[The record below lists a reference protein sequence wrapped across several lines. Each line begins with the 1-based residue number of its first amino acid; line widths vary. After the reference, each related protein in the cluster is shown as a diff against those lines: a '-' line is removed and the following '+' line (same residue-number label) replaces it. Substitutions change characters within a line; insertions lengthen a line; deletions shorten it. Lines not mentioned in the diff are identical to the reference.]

1 MIKLTKENI
10 DKAII
15 SKGNNIVRKN
25 QAGYILT
32 DETICTFNSLMI
44 FKELFDNKCKML
56 SDAFE
61 NLYYIA
67 DRLINCGGGD
77 GPTPQDVYYTVKV
90 TSNKTNARYYI
101 NGVER
106 SSATFAEGTRNIQI
120 RVTCNGYNDKTY
132 TISQLTRDYNVYLE
146 FTQDDI
152 IPSAEYTV
160 TVNCNVR
167 DPQVT
172 MNGISGFVQT
182 FPAGTNVHIVA
193 TKEGYS
199 TFETTINNLSR
210 NETVDAVLEPIVS
223 EVLLKVITTPAN
235 ANVTIYDKTRNRT
248 YPNTKEKSFPSGTIV
263 KVVATLEGFQDF
275 ERDNIALF
283 QTTTLN
289 VTLEAIQPTL
299 YSVVVNPTPIDSIVS
314 ITNLDNNT
322 AHSSGDEF
330 EEGTHLSILVTK
342 EGYFNKTVDYTVDS
356 ADAVGSVI
364 TRAITLDQKQT
375 VIVDVWK
382 DALGTEALNNAT
394 ISLVDTVTNNNVTP
408 AAHPDGNTWR
418 FEGLVLGRTY
428 NLTIIKSGYTQQTNT
443 SFIVAT
449 NNQTVNV
456 YMQANSYNLKVI
468 AVDADNNNTPIQAAT
483 VTVNGTAVTYAN
495 GESENVSIPGG
506 TEVEIA
512 VSSSGYQNVSPVR
525 IIMPFGDYTYLFY
538 LSAST
543 ATLHV
548 YVFDS
553 VDDSLEITSNC
564 TIKINGVT
572 GNDQTISPGTVNIEV
587 THPYVDGRPAYTSYV
602 GTKNIVAGAN
612 NVTIELDPY
621 VGVLFQGVGE
631 NISGQGWTELIGRM
645 SFDSLEQDDDVLFVK
660 QTLDDSIEIWVP
672 YENNIGGVFH
682 CEHYN
687 DQTVELND
695 ISANYQIQYVY
706 FTRRDVKITIN
717 RPAGSVVYMDEVSNV
732 ITGNEVWVRR
742 NTYHRFVCTKQGY
755 NSSNRA
761 STYLTDVTLTFY
773 LSTPIYIHIVDS
785 HNNNITGLTSQ
796 EIEVIDT
803 NQIQDNVYED
813 NSGEEIYAGTYYVD
827 ALDGSYTV
835 NINVPGYNAYTESFL
850 IRGEQHINVQLTEST
865 VDLNILVRDYN
876 THSYINDATIYV
888 DNEIVNRLPIAVDK
902 GVHIIKVQKVGY
914 GTVVREVNLTSNQ
927 TVTIDIK
934 NTVTTHIHAHKAGET
949 GAAAYQGVTV
959 TYRVAGTSSD
969 VTVDNPNSNAVYE
982 IPYNT
987 NVTVTASAQ
996 GYQTVQETYS
1006 FNEETLEAYIE
1017 LELQAGTKNLTIY
1030 VIDENTLLEVP
1041 NAVVTFN
1048 IE

>member
-25 QAGYILT
+25 QTGYILT

-56 SDAFE
+56 STALE

-120 RVTCNGYNDKTY
+120 RVTCSGYNDKTY
-132 TISQLTRDYNVYLE
+132 TISKLTRDYNVYLE

-152 IPSAEYTV
+152 IPSTQYTV
-160 TVNCNVR
+160 TVNCNVSN
-167 DPQVT
+167 PLVT

-182 FPAGTNVHIVA
+182 FPAGTNVHIVVS
-193 TKEGYS
+193 KEGYE
-199 TFETTINNLSR
+199 TFETVITNLSR
-210 NETVDAVLEPIVS
+210 NETVDAILEPEASDVT
-223 EVLLKVITTPAN
+223 LKVITTPSSAS
-235 ANVTIYDKTRNRT
+235 VTIYDKTRNRT
-248 YPNTKEKSFPSGTIV
+248 YPNIKEKSFPVGTVVKIV
-263 KVVATLEGFQDF
+263 ASLEGFDDF
-275 ERDNIALF
+275 ERDNIVLLED
-283 QTTTLN
+283 TTLN
-289 VTLEAIQPTL
+289 VTLEAIQPEL
-299 YSVVVNPTPIDSIVS
+299 YSVVVTPTPIDSNVT

-356 ADAVGSVI
+356 ADAVGGVI

-382 DALGTEALNNAT
+382 DALGTEALDNAT

-428 NLTIIKSGYTQQTNT
+428 NLTVTKSGYTQQTNT
-443 SFIVAT
+443 SFVVAT

-468 AVDADNNNTPIQAAT
+468 AVDADNNNTPIQVAT
-483 VTVNGTAVTYAN
+483 VTVNGNPVTYAN

-512 VSSSGYQNVSPVR
+512 VSSGGYQNVNPVR
-525 IIMPFGDYTYLFY
+525 ITMPFGDYTYLFY

-548 YVFDS
+548 YVFNGVTDA
-553 VDDSLEITSNC
+553 EITSNC

-587 THPYVDGRPAYTSYV
+587 THPYVDGHPAYTSYV

-631 NISGQGWTELIGRM
+631 NISGQGWVELIGRM
-645 SFDSLEQDDDVLFVK
+645 SFESLEQDDGILFTK
-660 QTLDDSIEIWVP
+660 QTVDDSIQIWVP
-672 YENNIGGVFH
+672 YENTIGGIFH

-687 DQTVELND
+687 DQTVELHD
-695 ISANYQIQYVY
+695 ITASYQIQYVY
-706 FTRRDVKITIN
+706 FTRRDVKVTIN
-717 RPAGSVVYMDEVSNV
+717 RPEGSVVYMDEVSNV
-732 ITGNEVWVRR
+732 ITGNEVWVRKG
-742 NTYHRFVCTKQGY
+742 TYHRFVCTKQGY
-755 NSSNRA
+755 NQSSRSA
-761 STYLTDVTLTFY
+761 TYLTDTTIRFDLT
-773 LSTPIYIHIVDS
+773 TPIYIHITDS
-785 HNNNITGLTSQ
+785 HNNNITGLTYN
-796 EIEVIDT
+796 EIEVIDAL
-803 NQIQDNVYED
+803 QPQDNLYDD
-813 NSGEEIYAGTYYVD
+813 NSGEEIYSGTYHVD
-827 ALDGSYTV
+827 GWDGNYTL
-835 NINVPGYNAYTESFL
+835 NINVPGYNAYTQHFL
-850 IRGEQHINVQLTEST
+850 VRGEKHLSVKLTEST
-865 VDLNILVRDYN
+865 VNLNILVRDTSN
-876 THSYINDATIYV
+876 SSYINDATIYV
-888 DNEIVNRLPIAVDK
+888 DNEIVNNLPVSVDK
-902 GVHIIKVQKVGY
+902 GIHTIKVQKSGY
-914 GTVVREVNLTSNQ
+914 GTITQTVNLTQ
-927 TVTIDIK
+927 DETVTIDIK
-934 NTVTTHIHAHKAGET
+934 PTVTAHIHAHK
-949 GAAAYQGVTV
+949 
-959 TYRVAGTSSD
+959 SD
-969 VTVDNPNSNAVYE
+969 VPGPTGYNAVHVVYLVGSSNVPVVVNNTNNNITYE
-982 IPYNT
+982 LPYNT
-987 NVTVTASAQ
+987 VIRVNASATN
-996 GYQTVQETYS
+996 YNTKEQTYT
-1006 FNEETLEAYIE
+1006 FTEESLEVFIDLEITPKDNTLT
-1017 LELQAGTKNLTIY
+1017 LY
-1030 VIDENTLLEVP
+1030 VIDAQTDMEITDAE
-1041 NAVVTFN
+1041 VTFN

>member
-1 MIKLTKENI
+1 
-10 DKAII
+10 
-15 SKGNNIVRKN
+15 
-25 QAGYILT
+25 
-32 DETICTFNSLMI
+32 
-44 FKELFDNKCKML
+44 ML

-106 SSATFAEGTRNIQI
+106 SSATFVEGTRNIQI
-120 RVTCNGYNDKTY
+120 RVTCSGYNDKTY
-132 TISQLTRDYNVYLE
+132 SIAQLTRDYNVYLE

-172 MNGISGFVQT
+172 MNGVNGFVQT
-182 FPAGTNVHIVA
+182 FPAGTNVHIVV

-235 ANVTIYDKTRNRT
+235 ASVTIYDKTRNRT

-275 ERDNIALF
+275 ERDNIPLLEN
-283 QTTTLN
+283 TTLN
-289 VTLEAIQPTL
+289 VTLEVIQPTL
-299 YSVVVNPTPIDSIVS
+299 YSVVVTPTPINSIVS

-322 AHSSGDEF
+322 VHSSGDEF

-356 ADAVGSVI
+356 ADAVGGVI
-364 TRAITLDQKQT
+364 TKAITLDQKQT

-382 DALGTEALNNAT
+382 DALGTEALDNAT

-428 NLTIIKSGYTQQTNT
+428 NLTITKSGYTQQTNT
-443 SFIVAT
+443 SFVVAT

-483 VTVNGTAVTYAN
+483 VTVNGNTVTYAN

-512 VSSSGYQNVSPVR
+512 VSSSGYQNVNPVR
-525 IIMPFGDYTYLFY
+525 ITMPFGDYTYLFY

-548 YVFDS
+548 YVFNGVTDA
-553 VDDSLEITSNC
+553 EITSNC

-587 THPYVDGRPAYTSYV
+587 THPYVDNHPAYTSYV
-602 GTKNIVAGAN
+602 GTKNIAAGAN

-631 NISGQGWTELIGRM
+631 NIGGGWVELIGRM
-645 SFDSLEQDDDVLFVK
+645 SFESLEQDDDVLFVK
-660 QTLDDSIEIWVP
+660 QTVDDSIQVWVP
-672 YENNIGGVFH
+672 YGSRIGGIFY

-687 DQTVELND
+687 DQTAELND
-695 ISANYQIQYVY
+695 VTASYQIQYVY
-706 FTRRDVKITIN
+706 FTRKDVKVTIN
-717 RPAGSVVYMDEVSNV
+717 RPSGSVVYMDEVSNV
-732 ITGNEVWVRR
+732 ITGNEVWIRR
-742 NTYHRFVCTKQGY
+742 NTYHRFVCSKQGY

-761 STYLTDVTLTFY
+761 ATYTTDATITFT
-773 LSTPIYIHIVDS
+773 LSTPIFIHIVDS
-785 HNNNITGLTSQ
+785 HNNNITGLTYH
-796 EIEVIDT
+796 EIELIDT
-803 NQIQDNVYED
+803 NQLQDNLYED
-813 NSGEEIYAGTYYVD
+813 NSGEELYPGTYHVD
-827 ALDGSYTV
+827 AWDSAYTL
-835 NINVPGYNAYTESFL
+835 NINAPGYNAFTQQLFV
-850 IRGEQHINVQLTEST
+850 RGEKHVYVQLTEST
-865 VDLNILVRDYN
+865 VSLNILVRDSSN
-876 THSYINDATIYV
+876 SSYINDATIYV
-888 DNEIVNRLPIAVDK
+888 DNEIVNRLPVSVDK
-902 GVHIIKVQKVGY
+902 GIHTIKVQKSGY
-914 GTVVREVNLTSNQ
+914 GTITQTVNLTQ
-927 TVTIDIK
+927 DETITIDIK
-934 NTVTTHIHAHKAGET
+934 PTVTAHIHAHK
-949 GAAAYQGVTV
+949 
-959 TYRVAGTSSD
+959 SD
-969 VTVDNPNSNAVYE
+969 VPGSTGYNGVHVVYFVGSSNVPVVVNNVNNNITYE
-982 IPYNT
+982 LPYNT
-987 NVTVTASAQ
+987 NIKVNASCTDYVAKEQNFTFTEESLEVFIDLEIDPVTRT
-996 GYQTVQETYS
+996 
-1006 FNEETLEAYIE
+1006 
-1017 LELQAGTKNLTIY
+1017 LTI
-1030 VIDENTLLEVP
+1030 VGLDLANDGVEVDNLNVTL
-1041 NAVVTFN
+1041 N
-1048 IE
+1048 IH